1 MAKEEM
7 LDGLIAGYEEKLR
20 QNPNSLV
27 FVQLADAMRKK
38 GRFDE
43 ALGVLDQGLSKNP
56 NLLSALIMTGRIHI
70 SRDRPAEAIEVL
82 KRAIG
87 REPGNLTA
95 HALLSQAYL
104 ATNSLREAIVEF
116 QRILSLNP
124 EDAAAQQAL
133 QTVLARMKKDKAG
146 APKPDAGKAPAAPAP
161 EEKAAAA
168 PALELPAY
176 AAAEELLARGL
187 FDEAAEAFQRILDS
201 DPDNAMARM
210 KLQEAQSM
218 RDATESPSS
227 VADRSALPSG
237 PVQSH
242 ADKITDDEILFLL
255 GLMEAGAAPP
265 GEAEAAAPTIP
276 EPKPAAPVRAEKPA
290 VPPPAATP
298 PEPPAQP
305 AQPAPTAPVAP
316 SAPEAPPAGESGA
329 LDEARVLEALSR
341 LASTEGMRQVFLVNG
356 PQVICSGSGKMQDN
370 EKVVTLVKMLSD
382 VTRRAASQMKQG
394 EVKQVLVF
402 GTEGIVMVSSA
413 QVGILAAVAGAAVRV
428 GLMRIALN
436 DCLKRLAGVS

>member
-7 LDGLIAGYEEKLR
+7 LDSLIAGYEEKLR

-43 ALGVLDQGLSKNP
+43 ALDVLEQGLGKHP

-70 SRDRPAEAIEVL
+70 SRDRPADAIEVL

-104 ATNSLREAIVEF
+104 ATNSLREAIGEF
-116 QRILSLNP
+116 QKILSLNP

-133 QTVLARMKKDKAG
+133 QTVLARMKKEKAG
-146 APKPDAGKAPAAPAP
+146 GTKPDTAKAAAASSPA
-161 EEKAAAA
+161 EKAAAA

-201 DPDNAMARM
+201 DPDNALARI
-210 KLQEAQSM
+210 KLQEAHSM
-218 RDATESPSS
+218 REATESPAS

-255 GLMEAGAAPP
+255 GLMEAGASPP
-265 GEAEAAAPTIP
+265 GEGESAVPPLPALKPSPPEPVKKPESEP
-276 EPKPAAPVRAEKPA
+276 EPKKPEPAAPARAQEPA
-290 VPPPAATP
+290 APPPATP
-298 PEPPAQP
+298 PA
-305 AQPAPTAPVAP
+305 
-316 SAPEAPPAGESGA
+316 PAGESPEA
-329 LDEARVLEALSR
+329 LDETRILEALNR

-356 PQVICSGSGKMQDN
+356 PQVVSSGPGGMQDN

-394 EVKQVLVF
+394 EVKQILVF
-402 GTEGIVMVSSA
+402 GTEGIVMVSPA
-413 QVGILAAVAGAAVRV
+413 QPGILAAVAGAAVRV

>member
-7 LDGLIAGYEEKLR
+7 LDSLIAGYEEKLR

-43 ALGVLDQGLSKNP
+43 ALGVLEQGLSKNP

-70 SRDRPAEAIEVL
+70 SRDRPGEAIEVL
-82 KRAIG
+82 KRVIG

-161 EEKAAAA
+161 EEKASAA

-218 RDATESPSS
+218 RDATESPAS

-276 EPKPAAPVRAEKPA
+276 EPKPAPPKPAAPARAEKPA
-290 VPPPAATP
+290 VPPPAAPP
-298 PEPPAQP
+298 PEPPAP
-305 AQPAPTAPVAP
+305 MAQTAAPTA
-316 SAPEAPPAGESGA
+316 AGESGA